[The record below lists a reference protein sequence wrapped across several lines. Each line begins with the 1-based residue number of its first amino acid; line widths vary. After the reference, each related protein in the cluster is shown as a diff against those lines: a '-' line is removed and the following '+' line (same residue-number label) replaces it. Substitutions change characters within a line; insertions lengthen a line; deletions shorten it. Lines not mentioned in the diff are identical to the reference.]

1 MPVLRDQR
9 AVGRDVDL
17 EPFFMAHI
25 QQLIDLRMK
34 QRLPLHMQIN
44 VTRMRLDLVQS
55 SREVLHLNKV
65 GLTLRRRAERAGQIA
80 NTRNFYVNLLKF
92 LQDLI
97 PYPDVYD
104 RMMMIC

>member
-1 MPVLRDQR
+1 
-9 AVGRDVDL
+9 
-17 EPFFMAHI
+17 
-25 QQLIDLRMK
+25 
-34 QRLPLHMQIN
+34 MQIN

-80 NTRNFYVNLLKF
+80 NTCNFYVNLLKF
-92 LQDLI
+92 LQDFI

-104 RMMMIC
+104 RMMIC

>member
-17 EPFFMAHI
+17 EPFFMANI
-25 QQLIDLRMK
+25 QQLIDLRVE

-55 SREVLHLNKV
+55 SRKVLDLNEV
-65 GLTLRRRAERAGQIA
+65 GLTLCRRAERTGQIT
-80 NTRNFYVNLLKF
+80 NTRNFYVNFLKR
-92 LQDLI
+92 LQDVI
-97 PYPDVYD
+97 PNPDVYD
-104 RMMMIC
+104 GMAIC